1 MPLNIGDNVI
11 VEDDIARITEAD
23 AKRLQRY
30 RLAEGDI
37 VYSRRGDVEKRA
49 LVRSEHDG
57 WLCGT
62 GCLRVRLGDRDRN
75 DSQFISYLLG
85 VPKTREW
92 ISQHAI
98 GATMPNLNTGI
109 LSSVPLQVP
118 DIEEQRSIVE
128 VLGAFDEKIAANRRL
143 LPLLDLHMA
152 LEYTRATSRSGRTVM
167 LADVAAFQN
176 RRRVPLSSRERD
188 ERPGDVPYYGA
199 SGVFG
204 SVDDSIFDEPLVL
217 VGEDGSVVKED
228 GTPVI
233 QYIWGPSWVNN
244 HAHVLTGAGISTEL
258 LYQAIGRE
266 QVTTLVTGAVQP
278 KINMGNLKR
287 MELHI
292 PAPDALEAIEA
303 VVHAETASKRSLV
316 DETRALV
323 ATRDALLPLLMSCK
337 LRVKDAEKVLE
348 GVL

>member
-1 MPLNIGDNVI
+1 LPNTGSAWRHVSLGDLCAEGGGNIQTGPFGSQLHAADYVPFGIPSVMPLNIGDNVI

-176 RRRVPLSSRERD
+176 RESAMKDPGTFRTTERVEYSVASMIRFLTNPWCWSAKTARSSKR
-188 ERPGDVPYYGA
+188 
-199 SGVFG
+199 
-204 SVDDSIFDEPLVL
+204 
-217 VGEDGSVVKED
+217 
-228 GTPVI
+228 
-233 QYIWGPSWVNN
+233 
-244 HAHVLTGAGISTEL
+244 TEL
-258 LYQAIGRE
+258 PSSNTSGGRH
-266 QVTTLVTGAVQP
+266 G
-278 KINMGNLKR
+278 
-287 MELHI
+287 
-292 PAPDALEAIEA
+292 
-303 VVHAETASKRSLV
+303 
-316 DETRALV
+316 
-323 ATRDALLPLLMSCK
+323 
-337 LRVKDAEKVLE
+337 
-348 GVL
+348 